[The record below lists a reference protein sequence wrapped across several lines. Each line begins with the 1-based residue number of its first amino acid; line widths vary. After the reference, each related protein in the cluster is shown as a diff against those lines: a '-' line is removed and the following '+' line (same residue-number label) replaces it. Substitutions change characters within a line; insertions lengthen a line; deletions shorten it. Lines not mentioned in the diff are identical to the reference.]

1 MKNGRVDKYLFE
13 GGYAQASVAGS
24 TTDNFSFFY
33 YNRDHLGSI
42 REVVD
47 ANGNIRQ
54 VTNYYPF
61 GAPYADSPVNP
72 DHQPYK
78 YNGKE
83 LDRMHGLDTY
93 DYGARQHDPI
103 LARWDRMDPL
113 AEKNPDVTPYHYCH
127 NNPVNRIDADG
138 MDDYYTSDG
147 LFLFRDDKE
156 TDRIII
162 RNTEIENIKRITH
175 APWLKSDT
183 PLEDITLS
191 AEAYSNIFTNILSQM
206 EDVNVE
212 ELHNKKV
219 SVTVWEESNDN
230 LGMYTSNQ
238 YNDAGLS
245 GETLAETGKLQNGE
259 RVISCYI
266 YPQGT
271 KEKSIINTVSNVQNL
286 LGVHEFLGH
295 YKNGWKSHNQ
305 VVPFQ
310 RNHKSWQKTTN
321 DYKKY
326 INDVYK
332 K

>member
-1 MKNGRVDKYLFE
+1 MNRSKKTLLSVLMLLLTTS
-13 GGYAQASVAGS
+13 ASA
-24 TTDNFSFFY
+24 F
-33 YNRDHLGSI
+33 
-42 REVVD
+42 
-47 ANGNIRQ
+47 
-54 VTNYYPF
+54 PF
-61 GAPYADSPVNP
+61 ISPYA
-72 DHQPYK
+72 
-78 YNGKE
+78 
-83 LDRMHGLDTY
+83 
-93 DYGARQHDPI
+93 
-103 LARWDRMDPL
+103 
-113 AEKNPDVTPYHYCH
+113 YCN
-127 NNPVNRIDADG
+127 NNPVNRIDPDG

-175 APWLKSDT
+175 APWLKSDI

-230 LGMYTSNQ
+230 IGMYTSNQ

-295 YKNGWKSHNQ
+295 YKNGWESHNQ